1 MSLTLPL
8 MILYV
13 GMSII
18 NAILISRNEDYST
31 DENNN
36 IKIEKSYFKPYTFS
50 ILSLLIAILFIIKFN
65 IIGSVLMLISF
76 IYDLNKKL

>member
-50 ILSLLIAILFIIKFN
+50 ILSLLIAILFIIKFK
-65 IIGSVLMLISF
+65 I
-76 IYDLNKKL
+76 

>member
-1 MSLTLPL
+1 MNLTLPL
-8 MILYV
+8 VILYV

-18 NAILISRNEDYST
+18 NGLLIANNEDYST

-50 ILSLLIAILFIIKFN
+50 ILSLLITILYIIQFN
-65 IIGSVLMLISF
+65 IIGFLIMLISF
-76 IYDLNKKL
+76 ISDLRKKL

>member
-1 MSLTLPL
+1 MNLTLPL
-8 MILYV
+8 IILYV

-18 NAILISRNEDYST
+18 NGLLIANNEDYST

-50 ILSLLIAILFIIKFN
+50 ILSLLITILYIIQFN
-65 IIGSVLMLISF
+65 IIGYSIMLISF
-76 IYDLNKKL
+76 ISDIRKKL

>member
-1 MSLTLPL
+1 

-50 ILSLLIAILFIIKFN
+50 TLSLLIAILFIIKFN
-65 IIGSVLMLISF
+65 IIGSILMLISF
-76 IYDLNKKL
+76 IYDLKKKL

>member
-1 MSLTLPL
+1 
-8 MILYV
+8 
-13 GMSII
+13 MSII

>member
-1 MSLTLPL
+1 

-50 ILSLLIAILFIIKFN
+50 ILSLLIAILFIIKFK
-65 IIGSVLMLISF
+65 I
-76 IYDLNKKL
+76 

>member
-1 MSLTLPL
+1 MNLTLPL
-8 MILYV
+8 VILYV

-18 NAILISRNEDYST
+18 NGLLIANNEDYST

-50 ILSLLIAILFIIKFN
+50 ILSLLITILYIIQFN
-65 IIGSVLMLISF
+65 IIGSSIMLISF
-76 IYDLNKKL
+76 ISDIRKKL

>member
-1 MSLTLPL
+1 MNLTLPL
-8 MILYV
+8 VILYV

-18 NAILISRNEDYST
+18 NGLLIANNEDYST

-50 ILSLLIAILFIIKFN
+50 ILSLLITILYIIQFN
-65 IIGSVLMLISF
+65 IIGSSIMLISF
-76 IYDLNKKL
+76 ISDLRKKL

>member
-1 MSLTLPL
+1 MNLTLPL
-8 MILYV
+8 IILYV